1 MYVCINVVRTSVTHS
16 AAPRV
21 PLFLLSVIYY
31 WTDARQLGIYL
42 LNSKRV
48 TRAVKIVDSCSREN
62 GFLCTVARSWLLFLH
77 DESEW
82 KNFESNIAW
91 GVDELHQTFWFEQ
104 FFNGKLCCKIHDL
117 LSVSIVFFW
126 IGLLGAIS
134 RWMFALVF
142 NKVIIQLVI
151 K

>member
-1 MYVCINVVRTSVTHS
+1 MNLNRYTFYSWLVWLIFGLYISTFVRFFIIT
-16 AAPRV
+16 
-21 PLFLLSVIYY
+21 LFFK
-31 WTDARQLGIYL
+31 LGIYL

-82 KNFESNIAW
+82 KHFESNIGW

-104 FFNGKLCCKIHDL
+104 FFNSKLCCNIHDL
-117 LSVSIVFFW
+117 LSVAIIFFW
-126 IGLLGAIS
+126 IGLLS
-134 RWMFALVF
+134 
-142 NKVIIQLVI
+142 VIPN
-151 K
+151 

>member
-1 MYVCINVVRTSVTHS
+1 MSSILPIPYSHGKAISETLPSVTHS

-21 PLFLLSVIYY
+21 PLFCSYHILTSSVIYY

-42 LNSKRV
+42 LNNKRV

-82 KNFESNIAW
+82 KHFESNIGW
-91 GVDELHQTFWFEQ
+91 GVDELHQKFLLEQ
-104 FFNGKLCCKIHDL
+104 FFNGKLCCNIHDL
-117 LSVSIVFFW
+117 LSVAIIFFW
-126 IGLLGAIS
+126 IGLLS
-134 RWMFALVF
+134 
-142 NKVIIQLVI
+142 VIPN
-151 K
+151 